1 MSLEAPVAAAF
12 ARVALANVSRA
23 YPHKLDHLIV
33 AGPEPWAADHV
44 AVHPAFFGSYDWH
57 SAVHMHWLLV
67 RVLRLRPEVAE
78 AEAIVTL
85 LDGRLTEPVLA
96 AELRYLES
104 SAGRTF
110 ERPYGWAWL
119 LELRAELERL
129 AAQDARA
136 LAWAAAVEP
145 LARLLAARLE
155 AFFATAAYPIRAG
168 THANTAFACL
178 LAHDY
183 ATTCGAAGVK
193 AAVEAA
199 VTRWYG
205 ADRDAPVAYEPSLTD
220 FLSPCLAEAAALR
233 LGTDSAAYA
242 AWHDRF
248 FSAGLGPLA
257 VPPVVSDRHD
267 PQIAHLDGLALS
279 RAWMMTRIADAL
291 PAGHAR
297 RDELRAAAARHL
309 AAGLPWT
316 VGGDYVGEHWLAS
329 FAALALGDGP

>member
-1 MSLEAPVAAAF
+1 MAAAF
-12 ARVALANVSRA
+12 ARAALANVSRA

-33 AGPEPWAADHV
+33 AGPESWAADHV

-78 AEAIVTL
+78 AAAIVAL
-85 LDGRLTEPVLA
+85 LDGRLTVPMMA
-96 AELRYLES
+96 AELHYLES
-104 SAGRTF
+104 SAGRTY

-136 LAWAAAVEP
+136 AAWAAAVEP
-145 LARLLAARLE
+145 LARMLAARLA
-155 AFFATAAYPIRAG
+155 AFFAAAAYPIRAG

-183 ATTCGAAGVK
+183 ATACGAADVK
-193 AAVEAA
+193 AVVEAA
-199 VTRWYG
+199 VTRWYA

-220 FLSPCLAEAAALR
+220 FLSPCLAEAAAMR
-233 LGTDSAAYA
+233 LGTDAAGYA
-242 AWHDRF
+242 TWHDRF
-248 FSAGLGPLA
+248 FCGGLGPLA
-257 VPPVVSDRHD
+257 VPPVVADRHD

-279 RAWMMTRIADAL
+279 RAWMMRRIADAL

-297 RDELRAAAARHL
+297 QHELRAAASRHL